1 MNKVRSQVR
10 HYTDSRSGPRA
21 VDRQPVQRGPGRTRA
36 GPHMRAAQTCW
47 GLGGPTPGPCEPLL
61 RDPASAGDGRR
72 VGPAA
77 RRSNTWSIDPGDAP
91 IAVTLLGAPRHP
103 SGALASDCQ
112 CHLLHWRQHV
122 ELQSFTSCLRGE
134 DSIMPSRPSQ
144 TKLNS
149 AVRKLKQTGR
159 ELERAGHRLEIV
171 RRDAERQARRTR
183 SQLRMQPNTST
194 HLSPS
199 EWHLLEQGEAQ
210 SRFGWS

>member
-1 MNKVRSQVR
+1 
-10 HYTDSRSGPRA
+10 
-21 VDRQPVQRGPGRTRA
+21 
-36 GPHMRAAQTCW
+36 
-47 GLGGPTPGPCEPLL
+47 
-61 RDPASAGDGRR
+61 
-72 VGPAA
+72 
-77 RRSNTWSIDPGDAP
+77 
-91 IAVTLLGAPRHP
+91 
-103 SGALASDCQ
+103 
-112 CHLLHWRQHV
+112 V

-199 EWHLLEQGEAQ
+199 EWHLLEQVHEHVAADPLPREHDVFLSHAGVH
-210 SRFGWS
+210 SRGRLSWAVAPGLISGDRVGVSA